1 MKFAHLGDCHL
12 GGWRHPELK
21 DLNFKSFQTALER
34 CIKEKVDF
42 VLITGDLF
50 DSAYPPIDTLKET
63 FREFRRLKEANIPVF
78 LIAGSHDYSVSGKTF
93 LDVLEKAGFCKNVA
107 QFEDRNGKIILE
119 PTIYKNIAIYGYPGK
134 KSALEVE
141 EIERIKLQDSPLFK
155 ILMLHTAI
163 RDAVGSLPIKAVNQ
177 NTLPKVDYLAL
188 SHLHINYNKEGR
200 VYSGPIFPNNL
211 SELEELKGGSFY
223 IFDNGKIKREEIK
236 LKEVLV
242 FSLEIKNALTATELI
257 LEDLEKE
264 NVKDKIVILKLYGA
278 LEKGKSSD
286 IDFTKIE
293 SYLKNR
299 GSFIFL
305 KSTTKLFLSES
316 EIKMDFLDTG
326 SLESEIIKKF
336 EESNPNKFN
345 LLIPQLIKTL
355 QMDKSED
362 EKSSVFEERLISESK
377 RMLNYEN

>member
-12 GGWRHPELK
+12 GGLRHPELK

-63 FREFRRLKEANIPVF
+63 FREFRRLKEANILVF

-93 LDVLEKAGFCKNVA
+93 LDVLEKAGFCKNLA

-326 SLESEIIKKF
+326 SRESEIIKKF
-336 EESNPNKFN
+336 EESNPNKLN
-345 LLIPQLIKTL
+345 RLIPQLIKTL

-377 RMLNYEN
+377 RMLNYET

>member
-345 LLIPQLIKTL
+345 RLIPQLIKTL